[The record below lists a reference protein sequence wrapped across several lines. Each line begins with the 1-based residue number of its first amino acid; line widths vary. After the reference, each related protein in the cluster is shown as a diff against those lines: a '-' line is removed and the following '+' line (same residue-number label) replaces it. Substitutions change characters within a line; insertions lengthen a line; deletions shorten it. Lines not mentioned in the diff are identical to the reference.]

1 MTASQ
6 VIPPVVGSWFSG
18 RDGLFEV
25 VAIDEADG
33 TIEIQYHD
41 GSLEELEMQDWA
53 MRCKAG
59 TLRPAEQ
66 PEDFTGAI
74 DVEAEDEPLPGTAS
88 FDMDG
93 ALNARSLGDFEDLD
107 LFE

>member
-1 MTASQ
+1 MAGPLAS
-6 VIPPVVGSWFSG
+6 PPVVGEWFES

-41 GSLEELEMQDWA
+41 GSVEELEMEDWA
-53 MRCKAG
+53 MACKAG
-59 TLRPAEQ
+59 TLRSAEQ

-74 DVEAEDEPLPGTAS
+74 DVEPEDEPPPGS
-88 FDMDG
+88 GSQQVDG
-93 ALNARSLGDFEDLD
+93 VLNARGLEDLD

>member
-1 MTASQ
+1 MTGPR
-6 VIPPVVGSWFSG
+6 VIPPVVGDWYEG
-18 RDGLFEV
+18 RDGIFEV
-25 VAIDEADG
+25 VAADEADG
-33 TIEIQYHD
+33 SIEIQYHD
-41 GSLEELEMQDWA
+41 GSLEELELDDWA

-74 DVEAEDEPLPGTAS
+74 DVAPEDESLPATAS

-93 ALNARSLGDFEDLD
+93 ALNARGLDDID

>member
-1 MTASQ
+1 MAGPL
-6 VIPPVVGSWFSG
+6 VIPPVVGNWFEG

-25 VAIDEADG
+25 VAADEADG

-41 GSLEELEMQDWA
+41 GSLEEMEFDDWA
-53 MRCKAG
+53 MACKAG
-59 TLRPAEQ
+59 TLRAAEQ
-66 PEDFTGAI
+66 PEDYTGAI
-74 DVEAEDEPLPGTAS
+74 DVEPEDESLSATAS

-93 ALNARSLGDFEDLD
+93 ALNASGLDDLD

>member
-1 MTASQ
+1 
-6 VIPPVVGSWFSG
+6 
-18 RDGLFEV
+18 
-25 VAIDEADG
+25 
-33 TIEIQYHD
+33 
-41 GSLEELEMQDWA
+41 

-74 DVEAEDEPLPGTAS
+74 DVEPEDESLPATAS

-93 ALNARSLGDFEDLD
+93 ALNAGGLEDFD